1 MEKCEH
7 EVKSAAPAR
16 RVHLSP
22 PGDLTWLNPFDT
34 RDIGLRGVMT
44 EPDGV
49 LKVGVP
55 IFVNDIA
62 GKLARRKQ

>member
-1 MEKCEH
+1 M
-7 EVKSAAPAR
+7 KSSPLHQRVEFTFPA
-16 RVHLSP
+16 

-34 RDIGLRGVMT
+34 RDIGLRGGMT

-55 IFVNDIA
+55 NFANDIA
-62 GKLARRKQ
+62 GKLARR